1 MKKYYIILGKH
12 APVAGEA
19 DWPYPDNC
27 TSTYTINGPTNLCYI
42 MNQIIEKISAPWW
55 WVFDG
60 EISESNVMLSGAI
73 DPEDVYDIM
82 YELGVTEQELS
93 EI

>member
-1 MKKYYIILGKH
+1 
-12 APVAGEA
+12 
-19 DWPYPDNC
+19 
-27 TSTYTINGPTNLCYI
+27 
-42 MNQIIEKISAPWW
+42 MNQIIEKLSAPWW

-60 EISESNVMLSGAI
+60 EISEDCLMLSGAI

-82 YELGVTEQELS
+82 YTLGVTEQELF